1 MSDNEVGTA
10 TPPLADVINGA
21 LEFTIPA
28 AHRMGVRA
36 LEVRPGFAATTVPA
50 EGNANHF
57 GAIYAG
63 VLFTVAEILG
73 GAIAIASFDSAEY
86 YPLVKD
92 LRIAFRKPARTD
104 VRAEA
109 TLAEEEIARITAEA
123 AANGKSDFTLRAVVT
138 DADGVLVAETEG
150 LYQLR
155 AHGK

>member
-1 MSDNEVGTA
+1 MTEVSND
-10 TPPLADVINGA
+10 TPPLADIVNSA

-28 AHRMGVRA
+28 AHKMGVTA
-36 LEVRPGFAATTVPA
+36 IEVRRGHAVTAVPL

-57 GAIYAG
+57 GVIYAG

-73 GAIAIASFDSAEY
+73 GAIAIATFDTAAY

-92 LRIAFRKPARTD
+92 LQITFKRPAKSD
-104 VRAEA
+104 VRAA
-109 TLAEEEIARITAEA
+109 ASLDDAEIARITEEA
-123 AANGKSDFTLRAVVT
+123 ATNGKCDFVLEAVVT
-138 DADGVLVAETEG
+138 DADGVTVATTRG